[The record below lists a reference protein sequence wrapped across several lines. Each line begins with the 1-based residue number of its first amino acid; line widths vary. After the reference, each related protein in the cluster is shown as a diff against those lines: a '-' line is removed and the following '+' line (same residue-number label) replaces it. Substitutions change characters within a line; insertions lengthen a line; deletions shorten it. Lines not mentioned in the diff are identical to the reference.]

1 MIHYSFNNS
10 GFLLSFI
17 ILNINIFKT
26 FSFRF
31 HDYYFTS
38 IFGWKCLLDIVDL
51 EGNRLF
57 STIGFRG
64 ESREELLFFD
74 VLGNIKLDESHWP
87 PMRWHHLCVAVNKR
101 RGIVKLVNEL
111 EITTEFSMEDSKL
124 TNSTNLIDAVS
135 IMKRALT
142 VQTKASE
149 EEMGVEKILGSMVG
163 SISDMN
169 LWNRSLGV
177 EDMMSWVNCTSLL
190 KGNIINWDTSEWI
203 LENITITD
211 IPLHYLCKKEKNQIF
226 PAMKALRLTSNIF
239 CDKIGGNIFSSLISS
254 KIKEILEYKSENC
267 EICKA
272 KLVGTPFQYD
282 KYEGYFV
289 NQITGKKVLI
299 KNWAKSNPNY
309 GINCVGLNRF
319 GEFES
324 ISCNTYVCPVCQF
337 DQSQQIKLRGVC
349 ESIDDIDNAYIIDIK
364 HHDDYT
370 SVFRGNYRTHIIYM
384 EESHSWIIYD
394 IVEEKVLA
402 MQNDSFIPIGKQKWV
417 FTSKKCN
424 EPGYEWKFLTF
435 SVCEENEFICDDG
448 QCIMDYMR
456 CDNFLNCNDGTDEED
471 CTIVDIPGSYAK
483 DVPPRS
489 NLTIGVMIQDIIDIS
504 KSHIDIRFEIIFSWV
519 DDRLKFRNIK
529 NESYMNLIPE
539 DEASCL
545 WTPKLYFPQL
555 IENIQSHHSSLLYI
569 TKSSEK
575 FEKYKDNFITVKLYD
590 GSEHP
595 LTYKRQHTK
604 SFACDQGLQWYP
616 FDTQICIIELRLDG
630 LAQYFMG

>member
-203 LENITITD
+203 LENI
-211 IPLHYLCKKEKNQIF
+211 F
-226 PAMKALRLTSNIF
+226 
-239 CDKIGGNIFSSLISS
+239 
-254 KIKEILEYKSENC
+254 
-267 EICKA
+267 
-272 KLVGTPFQYD
+272 
-282 KYEGYFV
+282 
-289 NQITGKKVLI
+289 
-299 KNWAKSNPNY
+299 
-309 GINCVGLNRF
+309 
-319 GEFES
+319 
-324 ISCNTYVCPVCQF
+324 
-337 DQSQQIKLRGVC
+337 
-349 ESIDDIDNAYIIDIK
+349 
-364 HHDDYT
+364 
-370 SVFRGNYRTHIIYM
+370 
-384 EESHSWIIYD
+384 
-394 IVEEKVLA
+394 
-402 MQNDSFIPIGKQKWV
+402 
-417 FTSKKCN
+417 
-424 EPGYEWKFLTF
+424 
-435 SVCEENEFICDDG
+435 
-448 QCIMDYMR
+448 
-456 CDNFLNCNDGTDEED
+456 
-471 CTIVDIPGSYAK
+471 
-483 DVPPRS
+483 
-489 NLTIGVMIQDIIDIS
+489 
-504 KSHIDIRFEIIFSWV
+504 
-519 DDRLKFRNIK
+519 
-529 NESYMNLIPE
+529 
-539 DEASCL
+539 
-545 WTPKLYFPQL
+545 
-555 IENIQSHHSSLLYI
+555 
-569 TKSSEK
+569 
-575 FEKYKDNFITVKLYD
+575 
-590 GSEHP
+590 
-595 LTYKRQHTK
+595 
-604 SFACDQGLQWYP
+604 
-616 FDTQICIIELRLDG
+616 
-630 LAQYFMG
+630 